1 MASHLDLEEQ
11 EQLAQ
16 LKHFWNQWGN
26 LITWVLIVVFGSIA
40 AWNGWQYW
48 QRTQAVQAAALFE
61 EVDRAAGAG
70 ETARVERA
78 FADIRDKFPRT
89 AFAHQAGL
97 LAARA
102 FQDKGN
108 VEAAK
113 SALAWV
119 AGNAADEGHQAL
131 ARLRLAALLVEGKAY
146 DDAHKQ
152 LSAAFPPEMEA
163 LAADRRGDV
172 YNLQGKKA
180 EAKDAYLKAYKA
192 LDPQS
197 ELRRLLEV
205 KLTALG
211 VDVREL
217 APAPA
222 ATAASGVA
230 RS

>member
-26 LITWVLIVVFGSIA
+26 LITWVLIVVFGAIA
-40 AWNGWQYW
+40 AWNGWNYW
-48 QRTQAVQAAALFE
+48 QRTQAVQAAALFD
-61 EVDRAAGAG
+61 EVDRAAAAA

-89 AFAHQAGL
+89 AYAHQAGL
-97 LAARA
+97 LAARV
-102 FQDKGN
+102 FHDKGN
-108 VEAAK
+108 ADAARA
-113 SALAWV
+113 ALAWV
-119 AGNAADEGHQAL
+119 AEHASDEGHQAL

-146 DDAHKQ
+146 DEALRQ
-152 LSAAFPPEMEA
+152 LAAGFPAEMEP

-172 YNLQGKKA
+172 HNLQGRKA
-180 EAKDAYLKAYKA
+180 EARAEYLKAYKG
-192 LDPQS
+192 LDERS

-222 ATAASGVA
+222 AASGVT
-230 RS
+230 RT

>member
-11 EQLAQ
+11 EQLAE

-26 LITWVLIVVFGSIA
+26 LITWALIVVFGAIA
-40 AWNGWQYW
+40 AWNGWNYW
-48 QRTQAVQAAALFE
+48 QRTQAAQASALFD
-61 EVDRAAGAG
+61 EVDRAAAAA
-70 ETARVERA
+70 ETARLERA
-78 FADIRDKFPRT
+78 FADMRDKFPRT
-89 AFAHQAGL
+89 VFAHQAGL
-97 LAARA
+97 LAARV

-108 VEAAK
+108 IEAAK
-113 SALAWV
+113 GALAWV
-119 AGNAADEGHQAL
+119 AQNAADEGHQAL

-146 DDAHKQ
+146 DDALKQ

-180 EAKDAYLKAYKA
+180 EARAEYLKSYKA
-192 LDPQS
+192 LDERS

-222 ATAASGVA
+222 GAASGVA
-230 RS
+230 KT